1 MLTLSL
7 SAGLLAIG
15 VSTAGIGTQIT
26 ETSSTPKTNV
36 VYAATTEKSYDKYDA
51 AVKALHT
58 AYQTRSNSDIK
69 SAQTA
74 IDAMDDKDDVSR
86 MDKSLE
92 NLKGFIKEVNTTSNA
107 VERAESSSSKDE
119 VAIAKTA
126 VNNLDK
132 DVYLLNDHNDFTKR
146 LQNVDNKI
154 KAAEDAARKAEEAR
168 QAEEARKAEE
178 ARQAEEAR
186 VAEENKKAEEA
197 KAAEAA
203 AQAAQAT
210 AQTATQTVQAQP
222 TSTSAA
228 GLNLSQT
235 SGTVD
240 IQALANYMVTNTA
253 NAAGYSASE
262 WAYIITHESNG
273 QANIAN
279 ASSGAY
285 GCFQLLG
292 HGEYAGMTLAEQI
305 AMASKLPAGSWVVYN

>member
-15 VSTAGIGTQIT
+15 VGTAGIGTQIT
-26 ETSSTPKTNV
+26 EASSTPKTNV

-69 SAQTA
+69 SAQTT
-74 IDAMDDKDDVSR
+74 IDSMDDKDDISR

-92 NLKGFIKEVNTTSNA
+92 NLKGFIKEVNTTSIA

-186 VAEENKKAEEA
+186 VAEENRKAEEA

-203 AQAAQAT
+203 AAQAK

-222 TSTSAA
+222 TSTSTA